1 MKKMNN
7 RGFLLVESLVV
18 TTFVLTV
25 LVFLFVQFKNLFN
38 SYENSYDYNTV
49 EGIYN
54 LNTFKNYLTSP
65 DVSVSMNG
73 NYTVI
78 FEGTSCSN
86 VNSFNNDVC
95 NNLGKAMNLKT
106 LIYLDESKLDSLKDS
121 LKDSGDSIFT
131 SSYKDFLSRLNR
143 QSNDSNDIRLIGQF
157 NDGTYAT
164 ITYDAP
170 EIEVTGGILKSYGSS
185 SNEDFH
191 DPNIKGEIKTIDFV
205 DTAKITPPEEVMDV
219 SEEGNKSVVAWRDG
233 ETLNIGA
240 SGGVYANYNSSYLFA
255 GFTNLTSIDLSNLN
269 MGLVVNAEGMFMGC
283 SSLKEITG
291 LNLSKITNTSKMFK
305 NSGVTSLGLSNL
317 DTSKVTDMSEMFTG
331 CEALTSVN
339 LDNFNTSNVTN
350 MRSMFAGCEKLESL
364 DVSSFNTEKVIDM
377 RSMFN
382 GIGTGTSLTELN
394 LCNFDTKKVKWAS
407 DMFTNSSLTTV
418 KVNGSGDNLTW
429 TIKDEDLN
437 LAKDILVK
445 NECPVEGSDN

>member
-65 DVSVSMNG
+65 DVLSVSMNG

-121 LKDSGDSIFT
+121 NDSIFT
-131 SSYKDFLSRLNR
+131 SSYKDFLKRLKE
-143 QSNDSNDIRLIGQF
+143 QSNDVRLIGQF

-219 SEEGNKSVVAWRDG
+219 SEEGDKSVVAWQDG

-255 GFTNLTSIDLSNLN
+255 GLTNLTSIDLSNLN

-305 NSGVTSLGLSNL
+305 NCTNLENL
-317 DTSKVTDMSEMFTG
+317 DLSSLDKTDKVTDMSEMFAG
-331 CEALTSVN
+331 CTN
-339 LDNFNTSNVTN
+339 LKTLKIENFNTSSVTN
-350 MRSMFAGCEKLESL
+350 MNSMFAGCKALKSL

-382 GIGTGTSLTELN
+382 GVGLTEQLN
-394 LCNFDTKKVKWAS
+394 LCNFDTEKVKWAS

>member
-7 RGFLLVESLVV
+7 KGFLLVESLVV

-65 DVSVSMNG
+65 DVSVSRNG

-121 LKDSGDSIFT
+121 GDSIFT
-131 SSYKDFLSRLNR
+131 SSYKDFLSRLNK
-143 QSNDSNDIRLIGQF
+143 QNNDIRLIGQF

-191 DPNIKGEIKTIDFV
+191 APNIKGKIKTINFV
-205 DTAKITPPEEVMDV
+205 NTAETTPPGEVMDV
-219 SEEGNKSVVAWRDG
+219 SEEGNKSVVAWVEG

-255 GFTNLTSIDLSNLN
+255 GFTNLESINLSNLN

-283 SSLKEITG
+283 SKLKEITG

-305 NSGVTSLGLSNL
+305 NCTNLENLDLSSL
-317 DTSKVTDMSEMFTG
+317 DTSKVTDMSEMFAG

-339 LDNFNTSNVTN
+339 LDNFKTSNVTN
-350 MRSMFAGCEKLESL
+350 MNSMFAGCEKLESL

-382 GIGTGTSLTELN
+382 GVGLTELN
-394 LCNFDTKKVKWAS
+394 LCNFNTKKIRWINGIFNDSK
-407 DMFTNSSLTTV
+407 LTSV
-418 KVNGSGDNLTW
+418 KVAGTGENPNWNIEDGKLELSGNISLVKDSCGGDN
-429 TIKDEDLN
+429 
-437 LAKDILVK
+437 
-445 NECPVEGSDN
+445 

>member
-65 DVSVSMNG
+65 DVSVSRNG

-121 LKDSGDSIFT
+121 LKDSGDSVFT
-131 SSYKDFLSRLNR
+131 SSYKDFLSRLKE
-143 QSNDSNDIRLIGQF
+143 QSNDIRLIGQF

-191 DPNIKGEIKTIDFV
+191 ADKSSITSVVFEDDVTSAP
-205 DTAKITPPEEVMDV
+205 DTAIDI
-219 SEEGNKSVVAWRDG
+219 SEKGDKSVLYWITDNT
-233 ETLNIGA
+233 TLHIGGN
-240 SGGVYANYNSSYLFA
+240 GGVYANYNSSYLFA
-255 GFTNLTSIDLSNLN
+255 GFTNLESINLSNLN

-283 SSLKEITG
+283 SKLKEITG

-305 NSGVTSLGLSNL
+305 NCTNLENL
-317 DTSKVTDMSEMFTG
+317 DLSSLDKTDKVTDMSEMFAG
-331 CEALTSVN
+331 CTN
-339 LDNFNTSNVTN
+339 LKTLKIDNFNTSSVTN
-350 MRSMFAGCEKLESL
+350 MNSMFAGCEKLESL

-382 GIGTGTSLTELN
+382 GVGLTELN
-394 LCNFDTKKVKWAS
+394 LCNFNTKKIRWINGIFNDSK
-407 DMFTNSSLTTV
+407 LTSV
-418 KVNGSGDNLTW
+418 KVAGTGENPNWNIEDGKLELSGNISLVKDSCGGDN
-429 TIKDEDLN
+429 
-437 LAKDILVK
+437 
-445 NECPVEGSDN
+445 

>member
-7 RGFLLVESLVV
+7 KGFLLVESLVV

-65 DVSVSMNG
+65 DVSVSRNG

-121 LKDSGDSIFT
+121 GDSIFT
-131 SSYKDFLSRLNR
+131 SSYKDFLSRLNK
-143 QSNDSNDIRLIGQF
+143 QNNDIRLIGQF

-191 DPNIKGEIKTIDFV
+191 DPNIKGKIKTINFV
-205 DTAKITPPEEVMDV
+205 NTAETTPPGEVMDV
-219 SEEGNKSVVAWRDG
+219 SEEGNKSVVAWVEG

-255 GFTNLTSIDLSNLN
+255 GFTNLESINLSNLN

-283 SSLKEITG
+283 SKLKEITG

-305 NSGVTSLGLSNL
+305 NCTNLENLDLSSL
-317 DTSKVTDMSEMFTG
+317 DTSKVTDMSEMFAG

-339 LDNFNTSNVTN
+339 LDNFKTSNVTN
-350 MRSMFAGCEKLESL
+350 MNSMFAGCEKLESL

-382 GIGTGTSLTELN
+382 GVGLTELN
-394 LCNFDTKKVKWAS
+394 LCNFNTKKIRWINGIFNDSK
-407 DMFTNSSLTTV
+407 LTSV
-418 KVNGSGDNLTW
+418 KVAGTGENPNWNIEDGKLELSGNISLVKDSCGGDN
-429 TIKDEDLN
+429 
-437 LAKDILVK
+437 
-445 NECPVEGSDN
+445 